1 MLDEGAG
8 SWRADRYEVMLRR
21 LLVGEGTFVSNSVS
35 LLDRKA
41 FEGA

>member
-1 MLDEGAG
+1 
-8 SWRADRYEVMLRR
+8 MLRR
-21 LLVGEGTFVSNSVS
+21 LLACEGTFVSNSVS